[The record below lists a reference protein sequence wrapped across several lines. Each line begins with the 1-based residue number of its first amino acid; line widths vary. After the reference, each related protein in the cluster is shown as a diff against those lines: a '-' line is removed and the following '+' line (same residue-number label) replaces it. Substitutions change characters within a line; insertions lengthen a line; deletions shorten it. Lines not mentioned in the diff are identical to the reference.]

1 MVTATRPPKGRPSKY
16 PWLTMKYDETFLF
29 FTDDNRPMDY
39 VTAYIITWQ
48 ANKRYEELGLKFEV
62 KRYTDK
68 GEGRRVSVP
77 QCRRVK

>member
-1 MVTATRPPKGRPSKY
+1 MVTARPPRGRPSKY
-16 PWLTMKYDETFLF
+16 PWLTTKVDGTFLF
-29 FTDDNRPMDY
+29 FTDDGRPMDY

-68 GEGRRVSVP
+68 SEGKRVTAP